1 MLSLQDMVKKYSTWV
16 VGALMAAVAY
26 WFTLSPAEQA
36 ALQAAYP
43 WLGKLTPAA
52 GFLMFYFARAKV
64 QDTPPAPPQE
74 PKE

>member
-1 MLSLQDMVKKYSTWV
+1 MLTWQEMLKKYSTWV

-36 ALQAAYP
+36 ALQTTYP
-43 WLGKLTPAA
+43 WLGKVTPAA
-52 GFLMFYFARAKV
+52 GFLMFYFSRAKV
-64 QDTPPAPPQE
+64 QGATPNEE